1 MSTINLVGFSSSDPV
16 PGEYVEVNFAQGD
29 ASLSSGIYAALLL
42 ANKTSA
48 GSATADTV
56 VYGPTT
62 PTSLGSESDCIAL
75 FGAGSEM
82 HRAYRRFIAVNK
94 TTPIYA
100 LAVSEG
106 GSSVAAT
113 GTVTVSTTATGAG
126 TLRIW
131 VGDEFVDT
139 GFVSGDNVTTIAAA
153 AVVNINA
160 RTYWPC
166 TASNVA
172 GVITL
177 LAKQGG
183 LRGNLIRYMAQILP
197 TTSGTT
203 VTPLA
208 STAFTG
214 GSVADSLTTAL
225 ATILAKNFAYIIPSQ
240 ADQTNLVAL
249 LSQVNTQALA
259 TTGIRQRVVAGS
271 VDTVSNAITIST
283 ALNGARH
290 ELVWLAQSDMTPGEL
305 AANNAAVYMLE
316 EAPEVPLMN
325 FSSYGED
332 AKTSGNWKVKAPL
345 SGAAPTRAQLVSALN
360 AGLTPIGV
368 RSTGRT
374 YLVKRITTRF
384 LNGASLDYRI
394 RDAHKVT
401 VSDRYADALIARSGA
416 QFHGKQIADD
426 PKKNEPEPNPQTVT
440 PRVVK
445 AMVNRTTRN
454 FGEDGMLQRVGEII
468 AGTVVVRETSP
479 ASRMSVQVP
488 LQPSDILDQLAFQVN
503 QVA

>member
-1 MSTINLVGFSSSDPV
+1 MSSINLVGFSASDPV
-16 PGEYVEVNFAQGD
+16 PGDYIEVNFAQGD
-29 ASLSSGIYAALLL
+29 ASLASGLYAALLIG
-42 ANKTSA
+42 NKTSA
-48 GSATADTV
+48 GSATAGTV
-56 VYGPTT
+56 VYGPAT
-62 PTSLGSESDCIAL
+62 PTSMNSEADVIAL
-75 FGAGSEM
+75 FGAGSEL
-82 HRAYRRFIAVNK
+82 HRGYRRFVAVNK

-100 LAVSEG
+100 IANAEG

-113 GTVTVSTTATGAG
+113 GTITVATTATGAG

-139 GFVSGDNVTTIAAA
+139 GFVSGDTPTTIAAA
-153 AVVNINA
+153 AVINVNS
-160 RTYWPC
+160 RTYWPA
-166 TASNVA
+166 TASNSS

-177 LAKQGG
+177 LSKQGG
-183 LRGNLIRYMAQILP
+183 ARSNLIRYMAQILP

-208 STAFTG
+208 STAFSG
-214 GSVADSLTTAL
+214 GSVADSLTTVL
-225 ATILAKNFAYIIPSQ
+225 STLLAKNFAYIVPAQ
-240 ADQTNLVAL
+240 CDQTNLVAL

-259 TTGIRQRVVAGS
+259 TTGIRQRVIAGS
-271 VDTVSNAITIST
+271 LDTVSNTITIST

-290 ELVWLAQSDMTPGEL
+290 ELVWLEESDLTPHEL
-305 AANNAAVYMLE
+305 AANNAAVYTLE
-316 EAPEVPLMN
+316 EAPAVPKMN

-345 SGAAPTRAQLVSALN
+345 SGKTPTRSQIAAALN
-360 AGLTPIGV
+360 AGVTPIGV
-368 RSTGRT
+368 RATGST

-384 LNGASLDYRI
+384 LNGAALDFRV

-401 VSDRYADALIARSGA
+401 VSDRYADALIARSAA

-426 PKKNEPEPNPQTVT
+426 PKKNEPEPNAQTVT
-440 PRVVK
+440 PRIVK
-445 AMVNRTTRN
+445 AMVNRTSRN
-454 FGEDGMLQRVGEII
+454 FAEDGMLQRVGEII
-468 AGTVVVRETSP
+468 AGTIVVRETSP

-488 LQPSDILDQLAFQVN
+488 LQPIDILDQLAFQVN

>member
-1 MSTINLVGFSSSDPV
+1 MSSVNLVGFSASDPV
-16 PGEYVEVNFAQGD
+16 PGEYIEVNFAQGD
-29 ASLSSGIYAALLL
+29 ASLANGLYAALLL
-42 ANKTSA
+42 GNKTSA
-48 GSATADTV
+48 GSATEDTV

-62 PTSLGSESDCIAL
+62 PTSLGSEADAIAL
-75 FGAGSEM
+75 FGAGSEL
-82 HRAYRRFIAVNK
+82 HRLYRRFVDVNK

-100 LAVSEG
+100 LAVAEG
-106 GSSVAAT
+106 GSAVAAT
-113 GTVTVSTTATGAG
+113 GTVTVATTATGAG
-126 TLRIW
+126 TLRVW

-139 GFVSGDNVTTIAAA
+139 GFVSGDTVTTIAAA
-153 AVVNINA
+153 AVININA

-183 LRGNLIRYMAQILP
+183 TRGNLIRYMAQILP

-208 STAFTG
+208 STAFSG
-214 GSVADSLTTAL
+214 GSVTDSLTAAL
-225 ATILAKNFAYIIPSQ
+225 ATILPKSFAYIVPAQ

-259 TTGIRQRVVAGS
+259 TTGIRQRVIAGS
-271 VDTVSNAITIST
+271 LDTVSNAITIST
-283 ALNGARH
+283 ALNGARA
-290 ELVWLAQSDMTPGEL
+290 EFVWLEQSDLPPGEL

-316 EAPEVPLMN
+316 EAPEVPRMN

-332 AKTSGNWKVKAPL
+332 AKTSGNWKVRAPL
-345 SGAAPTRAQLVSALN
+345 SGHAPSRAQIAAALN
-360 AGLTPIGV
+360 AGITPIGV
-368 RSTGRT
+368 RATGRT
-374 YLVKRITTRF
+374 YLVKRCTTRF
-384 LNGASLDYRI
+384 LNGAALDFRI

-401 VSDRYADALIARSGA
+401 VCDRYADALIGRSSA
-416 QFHGKQIADD
+416 QFRGKQIADD
-426 PKKNEPEPNPQTVT
+426 PKKNEPEPNAQTVT
-440 PRVVK
+440 PRIVK

-468 AGTVVVRETSP
+468 ADTVVVRETSP
-479 ASRMSVQVP
+479 ATRMSIQVP
-488 LQPSDILDQLAFQVN
+488 LQPIDILDQLAFQVN